1 MGAYD
6 NPKIQSLDY
15 SFIEKGVAGL
25 TAVLAEK
32 KKQKAELRE
41 KIKIRETGI
50 IEQETA
56 LGVKI
61 NQLPKILATTFDKN
75 MEDAMEVELGKVH
88 VLGQNYAKSGSTDDY
103 KLYTEARKN
112 LEASLPKLKIT
123 VDNMNK
129 EMTNGYDMINSGK
142 IDGQNGSFSYR
153 TPLYGLQMAHNWGAE
168 SGSKITPKYESGEWN
183 FRFNDGNKHE
193 ILDKDGKGT
202 GEFVEGVDLN
212 SKEWISSV
220 EKGGDG
226 VIIAVENDYINTDK
240 SIFKNIAG
248 SNYKAYNEATE
259 SGDKKELKVKW
270 DKANRELNK
279 EFEAGDFDDIFIK
292 SKGVNGA
299 GVLDNNRWEAQGNY
313 SKFGPYEPG
322 SNIQVIE
329 DADGNI
335 IGYFDIYDE
344 VGFDGKEV
352 TGGKERVEKDK
363 YYAGV
368 WKDKDGNVIDKPEDE
383 KIKLRKQQDYFKEQ
397 TWDLWQQ
404 YYAGKSRTTSVAP
417 ASGSDEIDPYL
428 TGGDG
433 DDNF

>member
-25 TAVLAEK
+25 TAVLTERK
-32 KKQKAELRE
+32 KEKAELRE

-56 LGVKI
+56 LSAKI
-61 NQLPKILATTFDKN
+61 NKLPKASATTFDKN
-75 MEDAMEVELGKVH
+75 MEDAMEAELSKVH
-88 VLGQNYAKSGSTDDY
+88 MLGQNYAKSGSTDDY

-123 VDNMNK
+123 VDNMNR

-153 TPLYGLQMAHNWGAE
+153 TPLSMLQMAHNWGAE

-183 FRFNDGNKHE
+183 FNFNDGKEYKTPNYDETGKA
-193 ILDKDGKGT
+193 DGTFTTTK
-202 GEFVEGVDLN
+202 GVDLN

-248 SNYKAYNEATE
+248 DDYKAYNEATE
-259 SGDKKELKVKW
+259 RGDKKKLKVNW
-270 DKANRELNK
+270 DEANKELNK
-279 EFEAGDFDDIFIK
+279 EFKKGDFDDIFIK

-299 GVLDNNRWEAQGNY
+299 GVLDDNRWEAQGNY

-322 SNIQVIE
+322 SEIQVIE
-329 DADGNI
+329 DANGNI
-335 IGYFDIYDE
+335 VGYFDTYDE

-352 TGGKERVEKDK
+352 TGGKERVEKDE
-363 YYAGV
+363 YYEGV
-368 WKDKDGNVIDKPEDE
+368 WKDQDGNVMKNQKPGD
-383 KIKLRKQQDYFKEQ
+383 IKKRTQQDYFKEQ
-397 TWDLWQQ
+397 TWGLWQQ

-417 ASGSDEIDPYL
+417 VS
-428 TGGDG
+428 G
-433 DDNF
+433 DDDLMNELEGYE